1 MARRFAASEFSTV
14 HYFVACFYNAVI
26 ECRVIYQARGR
37 AKSASCLIG
46 ILASCA
52 ARMARALV
60 LQLLLA
66 GVAALPMHMHLTSKA
81 DDAIPSHLMPD
92 AAHDRARRASARAA
106 HGQTPRHLQLER
118 RKKCDD
124 VTITHTNVE
133 AYAEC
138 TEIGNLNV
146 RARPHSPP
154 PALG

>member
-1 MARRFAASEFSTV
+1 
-14 HYFVACFYNAVI
+14 
-26 ECRVIYQARGR
+26 
-37 AKSASCLIG
+37 
-46 ILASCA
+46 
-52 ARMARALV
+52 MARALV

-124 VTITHTNVE
+124 VTITDTNVK
-133 AYAEC
+133 AYAE
-138 TEIGNLNV
+138 
-146 RARPHSPP
+146 
-154 PALG
+154 